1 MERMVRIKKAGL
13 IIGAAVVILLFIWM
27 MMIQPW
33 EKKGADRMPLS
44 MQRTYENPFTLDQEW
59 EDYGIGDPY
68 VLRYD
73 GKYYLY
79 CSTKDRRVG
88 IKAWS
93 SDDLVS
99 WRYEGLV
106 TEEPVSVGAYA
117 PEVVYWNGAFYMY
130 TSPAGKG
137 HYVLQSDK
145 PTGPFV
151 QKTDNLGLTID
162 GSVFID
168 DDEKWYFTHAKFGG
182 IMASSMTDPYT
193 IEPGKQLNASLGHWT
208 EGSMII
214 KRNGRYFITF
224 TGNHVFSKGYR
235 VNYGV
240 SHDSP
245 TGIYTIPENNP
256 ILISTDNDFNG
267 LGHSATVMGPNLDS
281 YYMVYHNLIG
291 RSAEGPPVRKLNM
304 DRLVFNGDKMSV
316 LGPTHGTPQEAPEPP
331 VFQDR
336 PGAVP
341 SPDKWEPAAQPGGGE
356 ILVSRAST
364 GSRYTAEYS
373 FSLEQ
378 APNTGIAYSLDV
390 LFAYADSAN
399 YRMARVDAKTMQLTL
414 IDRVNGVESAS
425 AVIPLPKGT
434 DLTKLHT
441 VRIESD
447 SSGTKLYWDGLLKI
461 EQAVMAVK
469 PGRIGYAWP
478 RGAKPELHY
487 TAFSNEAGGSS
498 DSKAIKPLPG
508 TLETVHGVREGN
520 AVVRSGITSD
530 GSDAVIMTDKGD
542 SLSFPVNPRQD
553 GSYLLSVNASRSS
566 AGSTLVIEAGESTQE
581 IKLDATLFAEDSDW
595 TKVPLTKLEM
605 KAGPQWMTLRL
616 KKGEMALR
624 YVEASLTE
632 PVPKQQSV
640 IKPSEVGM
648 ANRFGGN
655 PRWSDYTVSFDVTL
669 KEAVKDEL
677 GVLLRTSNESE
688 FRDQVKDAYMG
699 YALVFRGDRVV
710 LTRVSYENSAEQAS
724 GALAFQA
731 GQTRRVTVKLKG
743 ASIAVYSDDSK
754 EPILKWTDPHAFLVG
769 RVGLRGASTA
779 WTVSPLTVTEN
790 Q

>member
-1 MERMVRIKKAGL
+1 MIRIKKAGF
-13 IIGAAVVILLFIWM
+13 IIGAAVVILLVIV

-33 EKKGADRMPLS
+33 GKKGADQMVLS

-59 EDYGIGDPY
+59 EDYGIGDPF

-79 CSTKDRRVG
+79 CSTKDRKVG

-93 SDDLVS
+93 SDDLVN

-151 QKTDNLGLTID
+151 KKTDNLGLTID

-182 IMASSMTDPYT
+182 IMASPMTDPYT
-193 IEPGKQLNASLGHWT
+193 IEPDKQLNASLGHWT

-214 KRNGRYFITF
+214 KRNGRYFITY
-224 TGNHVFSKGYR
+224 TGNHVFSRGYR

-240 SHDSP
+240 AHESP
-245 TGIYTIPENNP
+245 TGTYKIPENNP

-267 LGHSATVMGPNLDS
+267 LGHSATVMGPDLDS

-316 LGPTHGTPQEAPEPP
+316 LGPTHGTPQEAPKLPE
-331 VFQDR
+331 FQDL
-336 PGAVP
+336 PGATP
-341 SPDKWEPAAQPGGGE
+341 SQDKWEALVQPGAGE
-356 ILVSRAST
+356 TLLSRTST
-364 GSRYTAEYS
+364 GNRYTAEYN
-373 FSLEQ
+373 FRLEQ
-378 APNTGIAYSLDV
+378 ASNTGTASSLDV
-390 LFAYADSAN
+390 LFAYGDSAN
-399 YRMARVDAKTMQLTL
+399 YRIARVDASTMQLTL
-414 IDRVNGVESAS
+414 IDRMNGAESTGA
-425 AVIPLPKGT
+425 AVPLPKGT

-461 EQAVMAVK
+461 EQAAMAGK
-469 PGRIGYAWP
+469 TGRIGYAWSQ
-478 RGAKPELHY
+478 GARPDLHY

-498 DSKAIKPLPG
+498 DSKVIKPLPG
-508 TLETVHGVREGN
+508 AIEAVHGERDGN
-520 AVVRSGITSD
+520 VDIRPGITPD
-530 GSDAVIMTDKGD
+530 GSDAVVMTKKGD
-542 SLSFPVNPRQD
+542 KVSFPVNPRQD
-553 GSYLLSVNASRSS
+553 GSYLLSVNASKSS
-566 AGSTLVIEAGESTQE
+566 AGSTLVIEAGGLTKE
-581 IKLDATLFAEDSDW
+581 IKLDASLFAKDSDW
-595 TKVPLTKLEM
+595 TKVPLGVFEM
-605 KAGPQWMTLRL
+605 KTGPQWLTICLQ
-616 KKGEMALR
+616 KGEAAMR
-624 YVEASLTE
+624 YVEAGLAE
-632 PVPKQQSV
+632 PVPEQSV
-640 IKPSEVGM
+640 IKPSEVGIV
-648 ANRFGGN
+648 NRFGGN
-655 PRWSDYTVSFDVTL
+655 PRWTDYTVSFDVTL
-669 KEAVKDEL
+669 KEAAKDEL

-688 FRDQVKDAYMG
+688 FKDQVKDAYMG
-699 YALVFRGDRVV
+699 YALVFRGDKVI
-710 LTRVSYENSAEQAS
+710 LTRVSYEKLADKAS
-724 GALAFQA
+724 GPLAFSP
-731 GQTRRVTVKLKG
+731 GQTRRITVKLEG
-743 ASIAVYSDDSK
+743 SSIAVYSDGSK
-754 EPILKWTDPHAFLVG
+754 EPVLKWTDPSAFLEG
-769 RVGLRGASTA
+769 RVGLRGVSTA
-779 WTVSPLTVTEN
+779 WTVSPLTVTKN
-790 Q
+790 N

>member
-1 MERMVRIKKAGL
+1 MEKMIWIKKAGL
-13 IIGAAVVILLFIWM
+13 ITGAAVIILLVIVM
-27 MMIQPW
+27 IIQPW
-33 EKKGADRMPLS
+33 EKKGADRMVLS

-93 SDDLVS
+93 SDDLVN

-151 QKTDNLGLTID
+151 KKTDNLGLTID

-182 IMASSMTDPYT
+182 IMASPMTDPYT
-193 IEPGKQLNASLGHWT
+193 IEPDKQLNTSLGHWT

-214 KRNGRYFITF
+214 KRNGRYFITY
-224 TGNHVFSKGYR
+224 TGNHVFSRGYR

-240 SHDSP
+240 AHKSP
-245 TGIYTIPENNP
+245 TGTYTIPENNP

-267 LGHSATVMGPNLDS
+267 LGHSATVIGPDLDS

-304 DRLVFNGDKMSV
+304 DRLVFNGDKMAV
-316 LGPTHGTPQEAPEPP
+316 LGPTHGTPQEAPRLPE
-331 VFQDR
+331 FQDL
-336 PGAVP
+336 PGATP
-341 SPDKWEPAAQPGGGE
+341 SQDKWGSAVQPGGDE
-356 ILVSRAST
+356 TLLSRTSS
-364 GSRYTAEYS
+364 GSRYTAEYN
-373 FSLEQ
+373 FSLKQ
-378 APNTGIAYSLDV
+378 VPNTGHASSLDV
-390 LFAYADSAN
+390 VFAYRDSGN
-399 YRMARVDAKTMQLTL
+399 FRIARVEATTMELKL
-414 IDRVNGVESAS
+414 IDRVNGVEATA

-461 EQAVMAVK
+461 EQAAMTAE

-478 RGAKPELHY
+478 EGAKPDLHY

-498 DSKAIKPLPG
+498 DSKVIKPLPG
-508 TLETVHGVREGN
+508 AVEAVHGERDGN
-520 AVVRSGITSD
+520 AVIHSGITPD
-530 GSDAVIMTDKGD
+530 GSDAVALTKKGD
-542 SLSFPVNPRQD
+542 RVSFPVNPRQD
-553 GSYLLSVNASRSS
+553 GSYLISVNVSKSS
-566 AGSTLVIEAGESTQE
+566 AGSTLMLEAGGRTKE
-581 IKLDATLFAEDSDW
+581 IKLDASLFAEDSDW
-595 TKVPLTKLEM
+595 TKVPLGAFEM
-605 KAGPQWMTLRL
+605 KTGPQWLTIRL
-616 KKGEMALR
+616 QKGEAALR
-624 YVEASLTE
+624 FMEAGLTE
-632 PVPKQQSV
+632 PVPEQSV
-640 IKPSEVGM
+640 IKPSDVGIV
-648 ANRFGGN
+648 NRFGGN
-655 PRWSDYTVSFDVTL
+655 SGWTDYTVSFDVTL
-669 KEAVKDEL
+669 KEAAKDEL

-710 LTRVSYENSAEQAS
+710 LTRVSYENVADKAS
-724 GALAFQA
+724 GSLSFNP
-731 GQTRRVTVKLKG
+731 GQTRRITVKLQG
-743 ASIAVYSDDSK
+743 ASIAVYSDGSK
-754 EPILKWTDPHAFLVG
+754 EPVLKWTDPSAFLEG
-769 RVGLRGASTA
+769 RVGLRGVSTA
-779 WTVSPLTVTEN
+779 WTVSPLTVTKN
-790 Q
+790 K